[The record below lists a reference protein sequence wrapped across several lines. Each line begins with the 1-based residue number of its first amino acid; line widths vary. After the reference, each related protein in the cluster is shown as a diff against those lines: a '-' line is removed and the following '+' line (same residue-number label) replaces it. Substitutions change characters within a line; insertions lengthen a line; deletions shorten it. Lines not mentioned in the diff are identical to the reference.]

1 MGIVKFGREWII
13 KTIEDYENAI
23 NTLDDNDFIAD
34 MGEGLEQWRREK
46 AEIARQR
53 ADVKRQ
59 AVAVGI
65 I

>member
-23 NTLDDNDFIAD
+23 NILDGNDFIAD
-34 MGEGLEQWRREK
+34 MGEGLNQWRREK
-46 AEIARQR
+46 EEIARQR

-59 AVAVGI
+59 AVTLGI